1 MKLSKIIYTIIG
13 CLSLALGSV
22 GAVLPILPTV
32 PFLMLS
38 ALCFA
43 KSSEKL
49 NTWFKQAKI
58 YKNNLESYVRG
69 EGMTMRTKTKI
80 LLTVTALMAVGFVVM
95 LSKKVYIGFIA
106 LSIVWLVHILY
117 FTLAIKTIPIQNDL
131 N

>member
-13 CLSLALGSV
+13 CLLLALGSV

-49 NTWFKQAKI
+49 NTWFKQTKI

-95 LSKKVYIGFIA
+95 LSKKVYIGCI
-106 LSIVWLVHILY
+106 LLLIVWLVHILY
-117 FTLAIKTIPIQNDL
+117 FTFAIKTIPIQND
-131 N
+131 

>member
-1 MKLSKIIYTIIG
+1 MKLSKIIYIIIG

-49 NTWFKQAKI
+49 NTWFKQTKI

-69 EGMTMRTKTKI
+69 EGMTMKTKTKI

-95 LSKKVYIGFIA
+95 LSKRVYIGCI
-106 LSIVWLVHILY
+106 LLLIVWLVHILY
-117 FTLAIKTIPIQNDL
+117 VTLAIKTIPIQND
-131 N
+131 

>member
-49 NTWFKQAKI
+49 NTWFKQTKI

-95 LSKKVYIGFIA
+95 LSKKVYIGCI
-106 LSIVWLVHILY
+106 LLLIVWLVHILY
-117 FTLAIKTIPIQNDL
+117 VTLAIKTIPIQND
-131 N
+131 

>member
-13 CLSLALGSV
+13 CLLLALGSV

-38 ALCFA
+38 ALCFV

-49 NTWFKQAKI
+49 NTWFKQTKI

-95 LSKKVYIGFIA
+95 LSKKVYIGCI
-106 LSIVWLVHILY
+106 LLLIVWLVHILY
-117 FTLAIKTIPIQNDL
+117 VTLAIKTIPIQND
-131 N
+131 

>member
-22 GAVLPILPTV
+22 GAVLSILPTV

-49 NTWFKQAKI
+49 NAWFKQAKI

-80 LLTVTALMAVGFVVM
+80 LLTVTALMAVAFVVM
-95 LSKKVYIGFIA
+95 LSKKVYIGCIA

-117 FTLAIKTIPIQNDL
+117 FTLAIKTIPIQND
-131 N
+131 

>member
-49 NTWFKQAKI
+49 NAWFKQTKI

-69 EGMTMRTKTKI
+69 EGMTMRAKTKI

-95 LSKKVYIGFIA
+95 LSKKVYIGCIL

-117 FTLAIKTIPIQNDL
+117 VTLAIKTIPIQND
-131 N
+131 

>member
-49 NTWFKQAKI
+49 NTWFKQTKI

-69 EGMTMRTKTKI
+69 EGMTIRTKTKI

-95 LSKKVYIGFIA
+95 LSKNVYIGCIA
-106 LSIVWLVHILY
+106 LLIVWLVHILY
-117 FTLAIKTIPIQNDL
+117 FTLAIKTIPIQND
-131 N
+131 

>member
-49 NTWFKQAKI
+49 NTWFKQTKI
-58 YKNNLESYVRG
+58 YKNNLESYARG
-69 EGMTMRTKTKI
+69 EGMTMRAKTKI

-95 LSKKVYIGFIA
+95 LSKRVYIGCI
-106 LSIVWLVHILY
+106 LLLIVWLVHILY
-117 FTLAIKTIPIQNDL
+117 VTLAIKTIPMQND
-131 N
+131 

>member
-32 PFLMLS
+32 PFFMLS

-49 NTWFKQAKI
+49 NTWFKQTKI

-80 LLTVTALMAVGFVVM
+80 LLTVTALMAVGLGVM
-95 LSKKVYIGFIA
+95 LSKKVYIGCIA

-117 FTLAIKTIPIQNDL
+117 FTFAIKTIPIQND
-131 N
+131 

>member
-13 CLSLALGSV
+13 CLLLALGSV

-49 NTWFKQAKI
+49 NTWFKQTKI

-69 EGMTMRTKTKI
+69 EGMTMRAKTKI

-95 LSKKVYIGFIA
+95 LSKKVYIGCIL

-117 FTLAIKTIPIQNDL
+117 FTLAIKTIPVQND
-131 N
+131 

>member
-22 GAVLPILPTV
+22 GAVLPILPTL

-49 NTWFKQAKI
+49 NAWFKQTKI

-69 EGMTMRTKTKI
+69 EGMTMRAKTKI

-95 LSKKVYIGFIA
+95 LSKKVYIGCIL

-117 FTLAIKTIPIQNDL
+117 VTLAIKTIPIQND
-131 N
+131 

>member
-22 GAVLPILPTV
+22 GAVLSILPTV

-49 NTWFKQAKI
+49 NAWFKQTKI

-80 LLTVTALMAVGFVVM
+80 LLTVTALMAVAFVVM
-95 LSKKVYIGFIA
+95 LSKKVYIGCIA

-117 FTLAIKTIPIQNDL
+117 FTLAIKTIPIQND
-131 N
+131 

>member
-49 NTWFKQAKI
+49 NVWFKQTKI

-80 LLTVTALMAVGFVVM
+80 LLTVTVLMAVGFVVM
-95 LSKKVYIGFIA
+95 LSKKVYIVCIA
-106 LSIVWLVHILY
+106 LLIVWLVHILY
-117 FTLAIKTIPIQNDL
+117 FTFAIKTIPIQND
-131 N
+131 

>member
-49 NTWFKQAKI
+49 NTWFKQTKI

-69 EGMTMRTKTKI
+69 EGMTIRTKTKI

-95 LSKKVYIGFIA
+95 LSKKVYIGCI
-106 LSIVWLVHILY
+106 LLLIVWLVHILY
-117 FTLAIKTIPIQNDL
+117 FTLAIKTIPIQSD
-131 N
+131 

>member
-1 MKLSKIIYTIIG
+1 MKLSKIIYIIIG

-49 NTWFKQAKI
+49 NTWFKQTKI

-69 EGMTMRTKTKI
+69 EGMTMKTKTKI

-95 LSKKVYIGFIA
+95 LSKRVYIGCI
-106 LSIVWLVHILY
+106 LLLIVWLVHILY
-117 FTLAIKTIPIQNDL
+117 FIFAIKTIPMQND
-131 N
+131 

>member
-49 NTWFKQAKI
+49 NAWFKQTKI
-58 YKNNLESYVRG
+58 YKNNL
-69 EGMTMRTKTKI
+69 
-80 LLTVTALMAVGFVVM
+80 
-95 LSKKVYIGFIA
+95 
-106 LSIVWLVHILY
+106 
-117 FTLAIKTIPIQNDL
+117 
-131 N
+131 

>member
-1 MKLSKIIYTIIG
+1 MKLSKTIYTFIG

-22 GAVLPILPTV
+22 CAVLPILPTV

-49 NTWFKQAKI
+49 NTWFKQTKI

-69 EGMTMRTKTKI
+69 EGMTMSTKTKI

-95 LSKKVYIGFIA
+95 LSKKVYIGCI
-106 LSIVWLVHILY
+106 LLLIVWLVHILY
-117 FTLAIKTIPIQNDL
+117 FTFAIKTIPMQND
-131 N
+131 

>member
-49 NTWFKQAKI
+49 NTWFKQTKI

-95 LSKKVYIGFIA
+95 LSKKVYIGCI
-106 LSIVWLVHILY
+106 LLLIVWLVHILY
-117 FTLAIKTIPIQNDL
+117 FAFAIKTISIQN

>member
-49 NTWFKQAKI
+49 NTWFKQTKI

-69 EGMTMRTKTKI
+69 EGMTMKTKTKI

-95 LSKKVYIGFIA
+95 LSKKVYIGCI
-106 LSIVWLVHILY
+106 LLLIVWLVHILY
-117 FTLAIKTIPIQNDL
+117 FIFAIKTIPMQND
-131 N
+131 

>member
-49 NTWFKQAKI
+49 NTWFKQTKI

-69 EGMTMRTKTKI
+69 EGMTMKTKTKI

-95 LSKKVYIGFIA
+95 LSKRVYIGCI
-106 LSIVWLVHILY
+106 LLLIVWLVHILY
-117 FTLAIKTIPIQNDL
+117 FIFAIKTIPMQND
-131 N
+131 

>member
-49 NTWFKQAKI
+49 NTWFKQTKI
-58 YKNNLESYVRG
+58 YKNNLESYARG

-95 LSKKVYIGFIA
+95 LSKRVYIGCI
-106 LSIVWLVHILY
+106 LLLIVWLVHILY
-117 FTLAIKTIPIQNDL
+117 FIFAIKTIPMQND
-131 N
+131 

>member
-49 NTWFKQAKI
+49 NTWFKQTKI

-69 EGMTMRTKTKI
+69 EGMTMKTKTKI
-80 LLTVTALMAVGFVVM
+80 LLTVTALMAVGLGVM
-95 LSKKVYIGFIA
+95 LSKKVYIGCIA

-117 FTLAIKTIPIQNDL
+117 FTFAIKTIPIQND
-131 N
+131 

>member
-49 NTWFKQAKI
+49 NTWFKQTKI

-80 LLTVTALMAVGFVVM
+80 LLTVTALMAVGLEVM
-95 LSKKVYIGFIA
+95 LSKKVYIGCIA

-117 FTLAIKTIPIQNDL
+117 FTFVIKTISIQND
-131 N
+131 

>member
-49 NTWFKQAKI
+49 NTWFKQTKI

-80 LLTVTALMAVGFVVM
+80 LLTVTAIMAVGFVVM
-95 LSKKVYIGFIA
+95 FSKKVYIGCIA
-106 LSIVWLVHILY
+106 LLIVWLVHILY
-117 FTLAIKTIPIQNDL
+117 FTLAIKTIPIQND
-131 N
+131 